1 MYILVVGNACTGKS
15 ALINKMIG
23 KGEAREH
30 EERVD
35 ERRKLGKINAYNYS
49 VEGVSATFLD
59 TPGLHGGKCDDVEY
73 VCYMKEIR
81 CDKADRLLYCIKMS
95 NTRFQQ
101 EDRETITILTKELG
115 KEIWKNA
122 VFVLTFANDV
132 VARLER
138 KHKHHPNRKPV
149 HKAFKEL
156 VSTWKK
162 VLSAEVEK
170 TGIDSKVA
178 KSIPVVP
185 AGYEL
190 NSIEKSYLE
199 DGNDWKEALWQVCT
213 CKVQRPQ
220 DSCRKLQLF
229 AEYAMQ
235 SVSRWLWDDSRDP
248 SDGESEHKQTS
259 PLAVVFSSELEK
271 SPSTNIRSERES
283 LTRTKQADWEPRY
296 SLSIVLEH
304 IYQ

>member
-23 KGEAREH
+23 KGVAREH

-49 VEGVSATFLD
+49 VEGVSQATFLD

-73 VCYMKEIR
+73 ICYMKEIR

-101 EDRETITILTKELG
+101 EDRETIIILTEKLG

-149 HKAFKEL
+149 QKAFKEL

-170 TGIDSKVA
+170 TSIDSKVA

-185 AGYEL
+185 AGYEVSDKL
-190 NSIEKSYLE
+190 YME
-199 DGNDWKEALWQVCT
+199 DDINWIEALW
-213 CKVQRPQ
+213 
-220 DSCRKLQLF
+220 
-229 AEYAMQ
+229 
-235 SVSRWLWDDSRDP
+235 
-248 SDGESEHKQTS
+248 
-259 PLAVVFSSELEK
+259 
-271 SPSTNIRSERES
+271 
-283 LTRTKQADWEPRY
+283 
-296 SLSIVLEH
+296 
-304 IYQ
+304 